1 MPGAEAVH
9 LIRSVGAGA
18 SVGGSGGVNAGAG
31 ANIGRSSGVSAGLGA
46 SVGGSNGINAGA
58 GAPRGRDADGYV
70 DVNAGPTVPPECHDA
85 LGDRRRGSLWHLDEP
100 RGTIDDADRPSAF

>member
-1 MPGAEAVH
+1 MTVQWQVSGA
-9 LIRSVGAGA
+9 
-18 SVGGSGGVNAGAG
+18 
-31 ANIGRSSGVSAGLGA
+31 GA

-58 GAPRGRDADGYV
+58 GAPEGGGRDADGYV